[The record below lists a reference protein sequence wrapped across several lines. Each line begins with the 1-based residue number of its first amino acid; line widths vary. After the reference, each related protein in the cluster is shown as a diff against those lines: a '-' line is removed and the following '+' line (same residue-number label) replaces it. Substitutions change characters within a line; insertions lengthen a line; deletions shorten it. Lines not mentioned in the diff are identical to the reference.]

1 MKSSAEV
8 SLVILND
15 LISVKT
21 AVAFSG
27 YSLQYIRRLL
37 RTGKLVGLKIGQLWL
52 IDKTTFE
59 AYLKNVCKTADR
71 RYGPK
76 NNNKS

>member
-8 SLVILND
+8 SLVVLND

-21 AVAFSG
+21 AVSFSG
-27 YSLQYIRRLL
+27 YSLQYIRRFLP
-37 RTGKLVGLKIGQLWL
+37 TGKLVGLKIGQFWL
-52 IDKTTFE
+52 IDKITFE
-59 AYLKNVCKTADR
+59 AYLKNICKPPDR

>member
-1 MKSSAEV
+1 MV
-8 SLVILND
+8 SETFPFVLTN
-15 LISVKT
+15 LISVK
-21 AVAFSG
+21 AAAMHSN
-27 YSLQYIRRLL
+27 YSQQYIRRML